1 MGIFDIGLVNTAA
14 VSSSAD
20 NKDSGSVVVLL
31 YMRSPNSLFVGTN

>member
-1 MGIFDIGLVNTAA
+1 MDIFDIGLVNTAA

-31 YMRSPNSLFVGTN
+31 YMSVSELSIRWY